1 MDAQVSY
8 AFHSERKLHPE
19 KFKNQLVNQ
28 VGIHYLHHLM
38 ALQDFD
44 FHRCQ
49 DQAILFA
56 VGIYD
61 FVIPVEFGVDW
72 FVLIVLPVQKGY
84 WYSGKQPKLYVV
96 PPMKSIEI
104 MVISSNCRNLVAA
117 SLKHVSLD
125 N

>member
-1 MDAQVSY
+1 MLHFRAGMDAQVSY

-49 DQAILFA
+49 DQAILYFCLLL
-56 VGIYD
+56 
-61 FVIPVEFGVDW
+61 EFTI
-72 FVLIVLPVQKGY
+72 L
-84 WYSGKQPKLYVV
+84 
-96 PPMKSIEI
+96 
-104 MVISSNCRNLVAA
+104 
-117 SLKHVSLD
+117 
-125 N
+125 